1 MSQESRHTQMSYLL
15 MVYQAEIMMLVGT
28 DVSSE
33 DRLLNACGCWQ
44 NSEPCGCSAEA
55 LSNER
60 QSHRQLTALLIASP
74 LRPAGVFL

>member
-1 MSQESRHTQMSYLL
+1 MSTQLKDFQQQIIYYLTTVMSQESRHTQMSYLL

-44 NSEPCGCSAEA
+44 N
-55 LSNER
+55 
-60 QSHRQLTALLIASP
+60 
-74 LRPAGVFL
+74 